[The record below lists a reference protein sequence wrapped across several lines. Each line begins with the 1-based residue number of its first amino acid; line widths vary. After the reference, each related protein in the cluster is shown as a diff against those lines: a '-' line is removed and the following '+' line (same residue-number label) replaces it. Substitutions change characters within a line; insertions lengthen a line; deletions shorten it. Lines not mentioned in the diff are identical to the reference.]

1 VQQKQT
7 MNSTE
12 IPAGRI
18 VALDPGTK
26 RVGVAVSDE
35 SRLIATP
42 LPHIERKSWKSLLTS
57 VQSVLTDF
65 DAVAL
70 VLGLPLETDGSESE
84 MSTEA
89 RDMARKF
96 TLSLEI
102 PVFLQDERATSY
114 EAKSR
119 MWEQGVSLAES
130 RKNVDSEAAAIILTD
145 FLGSIS
151 PANK

>member
-1 VQQKQT
+1 MQQKQT

-70 VLGLPLETDGSESE
+70 VLGLPLETDGSESD